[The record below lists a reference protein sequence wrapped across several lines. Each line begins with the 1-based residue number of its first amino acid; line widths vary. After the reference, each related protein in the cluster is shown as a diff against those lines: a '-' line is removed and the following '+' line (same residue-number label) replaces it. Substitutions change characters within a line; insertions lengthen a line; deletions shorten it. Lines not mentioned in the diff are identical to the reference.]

1 MIQLIRKYASG
12 KRVLLFFIVCNVVYV
27 IMVAYTIPKV
37 MEYADGMKLLDMMPG
52 GYDFEYVKTL
62 LTALGTDGR
71 HAYLFQ
77 QIPFDL
83 VYPALFAL
91 SYCLLFA
98 YVLKKLKTPRIP
110 LFFLCYLPLL
120 GGTADYL
127 ENIGI
132 ITLLRRF
139 PEISEQMVQLTSTA
153 SVIKSSATT
162 LYFVVLLV
170 VLAVVG
176 IQWIKRKK

>member
-1 MIQLIRKYASG
+1 MIQLIKKYATG
-12 KRVLLFFIVCNVVYV
+12 KRVLFLFVLCNLIYV

-37 MEYADGMKLLDMMPG
+37 MEYAGGMKLLDMMPG
-52 GYDFEYVKTL
+52 GYDFKYVNSL
-62 LTALGTDGR
+62 FSALGSEGR
-71 HAYLFQ
+71 HAYLWH

-91 SYCLLFA
+91 SYCLLLA
-98 YVLKKLKTPRIP
+98 YFLKKLKTPKGS
-110 LFFLCYLPLL
+110 LFYLCYVPFI
-120 GGTADYL
+120 GGTSDYL

-139 PEISEQMVQLTSTA
+139 PEISEQTVQLTSVA

-162 LYFVVLLV
+162 VYFVVFLL